1 MFAPVWRHVGCAPA
15 AWRPARLHGFARYT
29 VQGELYPG
37 IVEQPHATVDG
48 ALYVDVSA
56 ADLARL
62 DAFEG
67 SQYRRCTLTV
77 QTLDEVGEWL
87 SAEAY
92 VFDDPVQLTGCAWS
106 PMGFERDAISEFLE
120 SYGRPGGM
128 AG

>member
-1 MFAPVWRHVGCAPA
+1 MFAPVWQHVGCAPA
-15 AWRPARLHGFARYT
+15 AWRPARLHGFARYA

-48 ALYVDVSA
+48 VLYIDVPV

-67 SQYRRCTLTV
+67 CQYRRRTLRV
-77 QTLDEVGEWL
+77 QTLGEVGQWL
-87 SAEAY
+87 SAEAFVY
-92 VFDDPVQLTGCAWS
+92 DDPVQLTGRAWS
-106 PMGFERDAISEFLE
+106 PMRFERDTIDEFLKT
-120 SYGRPGGM
+120 YGRRDGV